1 MKKGLR
7 RSDAVPIIL
16 LSLTW
21 LFILIIWGINVL
33 PPAMPPQPELETAKI
48 KNEIQEAGL
57 EPREASHYRIL
68 PDDRGEK

>member
-7 RSDAVPIIL
+7 RSDVPPIIL

-21 LFILIIWGINVL
+21 LFILIIWGVNAL
-33 PPAMPPQPELETAKI
+33 PRAMPPQPELETAKI
-48 KNEIQEAGL
+48 KSEIREAGL

-68 PDDRGEK
+68 PDDQGEE